1 MTRRAMFSSR
11 LERRRQVRRFAR
23 VVASTVFVVGLGLV
37 GVFAVQGFEFLGI
50 AEANRLPLG
59 VAVLGAIGAVFAVSL
74 LAYAAVRAFSRTD

>member
-23 VVASTVFVVGLGLV
+23 LVALTVFVIGLGLV
-37 GVFAVQGFEFLGI
+37 GVFAVQGFDFLGI

-59 VAVLGAIGAVFAVSL
+59 VAVLGAIGAVFALSL
-74 LAYAAVRAFSRTD
+74 LAYAAVRAFSRID